1 MYAHISCNDARQICL
16 CTWSSDSISRN
27 VIINYLD
34 RRQNILSDTK
44 HKPEYFRCNAN
55 PSLRQTIFCN
65 FQIRTHHPIFYIYII
80 GMTIFTL
87 HLIKHKLRGT
97 ENGNLC
103 GILFSNLTRTLQYF
117 IMSYYFILYP
127 FPFYLMCQ
135 N

>member
-55 PSLRQTIFCN
+55 PGLRQTIFCN
-65 FQIRTHHPIFYIYII
+65 FKFGQQYSIYII
-80 GMTIFTL
+80 GITTFTL
-87 HLIKHKLRGT
+87 HSIKHKFRRM
-97 ENGNLC
+97 ENQNLC
-103 GILFSNLTRTLQYF
+103 GILLSNLTRTLQYF